1 MDEDIILKW
10 TPSENATS
18 YGVYVAKE
26 PYGPRNLIYDLE
38 GITGNS
44 LNIGILPAG
53 KYCFNMQ
60 AMNDAGA
67 SPFSNVTY
75 FTVVKAP
82 QEQKKTLNLKIND
95 VYKRN
100 SIVYVPI
107 RYVAESLG
115 SNVSWDNN
123 TQSIVIQKGLDAIVF
138 QIGSKKTYMQ
148 GIKNLDVATVIVN
161 GKSYISID
169 SLSKIF
175 GIEVKWND
183 KTNTLSIDYEELSN
197 EKIIKDFLNFINSFL
212 FIVVL
217 FSTGLTPT

>member
-1 MDEDIILKW
+1 MGLDYIGWGVWGDRELESSSNMLQLPLSFSTYLDKNEFFEDEDIILKW

-138 QIGSKKTYMQ
+138 QIGSKKT
-148 GIKNLDVATVIVN
+148 
-161 GKSYISID
+161 
-169 SLSKIF
+169 
-175 GIEVKWND
+175 
-183 KTNTLSIDYEELSN
+183 
-197 EKIIKDFLNFINSFL
+197 
-212 FIVVL
+212 
-217 FSTGLTPT
+217 

>member
-75 FTVVKAP
+75 FTVVKSSTGAKKDP
-82 QEQKKTLNLKIND
+82 QCEIND
-95 VYKRN
+95 VYIRN
-100 SIVYVPI
+100 NIVYVPI
-107 RYVAESLG
+107 KICCR
-115 SNVSWDNN
+115 
-123 TQSIVIQKGLDAIVF
+123 I
-138 QIGSKKTYMQ
+138 IG
-148 GIKNLDVATVIVN
+148 
-161 GKSYISID
+161 
-169 SLSKIF
+169 
-175 GIEVKWND
+175 
-183 KTNTLSIDYEELSN
+183 
-197 EKIIKDFLNFINSFL
+197 
-212 FIVVL
+212 
-217 FSTGLTPT
+217 